1 MHNKKSLLQ
10 RLLVIY
16 IAFFSI
22 LTISVVHNVFG
33 EYGDA
38 FMSGWNKATIDEQ
51 IEANGGKVA
60 YAESIYSIK
69 IENKIPVAIETIE
82 VPIDNLDIHAVTSHV
97 DITLTDHTAG
107 WDDFKSSNI
116 ITMLLALLYIGFLIT
131 IITLMFKIINSIRR
145 SIKEEE
151 VLSSKN
157 IWYMRNIGILTIVIT
172 LMDNLIEYG
181 FQLEAA
187 QVLANTNLIVDTT
200 FSISY
205 APIIMG
211 IIIIFTAEVFAIG
224 HNLSEEQKL
233 TV

>member
-38 FMSGWNKATIDEQ
+38 FMSGWNKATLDEQ
-51 IEANGGKVA
+51 IEESGGKVA
-60 YAESIYSIK
+60 YKESLYSIK
-69 IENKIPVAIETIE
+69 LDHNAPIAIENGDIKGA
-82 VPIDNLDIHAVTSHV
+82 DLDIKMTASHIN
-97 DITLTDHTAG
+97 ITLTDHTST
-107 WDDFKSSNI
+107 WDNLKSSDL
-116 ITMLLALLYIGFLIT
+116 ITILLALLYMCFLIT

-145 SIKEEE
+145 SIREEE
-151 VLSSKN
+151 VLSPKN
-157 IWYMRNIGILTIVIT
+157 IWYMRNIGILTIVVT
-172 LMDNLIEYG
+172 LMDNLINYG

-187 QVLANTNLIVDTT
+187 RVLVNTNITVDTS
-200 FSISY
+200 FNISY
-205 APIIMG
+205 SPIIMG

>member
-38 FMSGWNKATIDEQ
+38 FMSGWNKATLDEQ
-51 IEANGGKVA
+51 TEQSGGKVA
-60 YAESIYSIK
+60 YKESLYSIK
-69 IENKIPVAIETIE
+69 LDHNAPIAIENGDIKGA
-82 VPIDNLDIHAVTSHV
+82 DLDIKMTASHIN
-97 DITLTDHTAG
+97 ITLTDHTST
-107 WDDFKSSNI
+107 WDNLKSSDL
-116 ITMLLALLYIGFLIT
+116 ITILLALLYMCFLIT

-145 SIKEEE
+145 SIREEE
-151 VLSSKN
+151 VLSPKN
-157 IWYMRNIGILTIVIT
+157 IWYMRNIGILTIIVT

-181 FQLEAA
+181 FQLQAA
-187 QVLANTNLIVDTT
+187 RILITTNIPIDTG
-200 FSISY
+200 FNISY
-205 APIIMG
+205 SPIIMG